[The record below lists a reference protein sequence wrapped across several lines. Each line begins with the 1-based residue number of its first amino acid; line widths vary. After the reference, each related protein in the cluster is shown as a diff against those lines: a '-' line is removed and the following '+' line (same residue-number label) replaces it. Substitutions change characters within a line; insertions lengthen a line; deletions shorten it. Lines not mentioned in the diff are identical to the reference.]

1 MQSLSFSAASASCH
15 LQLRRRLKRSVIC
28 RRGCGKR
35 GRWREKMNLEPY
47 ESLCATIS
55 NNVSIHPSYSVGEI
69 KGRRVGHDVTLA
81 KRCSRSSPAESFF
94 SSPSLS
100 LFLLLRV
107 SLSPLSL
114 CLPGSSRRRW
124 QRRTEGIELP
134 PIQSEAAG
142 SFIFCRGL
150 TYTRSSA
157 FSKVQLC

>member
-1 MQSLSFSAASASCH
+1 
-15 LQLRRRLKRSVIC
+15 
-28 RRGCGKR
+28 
-35 GRWREKMNLEPY
+35 MNLEPY

-81 KRCSRSSPAESFF
+81 TQCSHSPPAQSCFF
-94 SSPSLS
+94 SLSPPPFPPSP
-100 LFLLLRV
+100 
-107 SLSPLSL
+107 LSPLSL

-124 QRRTEGIELP
+124 QGRTEGIELP

-142 SFIFCRGL
+142 SFIFRGGL

-157 FSKVQLC
+157 FLQV